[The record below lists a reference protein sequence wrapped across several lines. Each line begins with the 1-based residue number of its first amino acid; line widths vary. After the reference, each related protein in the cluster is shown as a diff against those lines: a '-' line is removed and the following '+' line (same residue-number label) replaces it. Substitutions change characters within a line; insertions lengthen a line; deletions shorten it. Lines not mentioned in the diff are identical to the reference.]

1 MKRKEIKEAE
11 DSRRQRF
18 LKIPILSFLTP
29 STKLKKPELR
39 TTTVL
44 INGKLATCIILSIV
58 SAIVDLVFFS
68 GLSKSFYDLFGF
80 IAIPA
85 GLLLSVMSI
94 GFSMGKFFC
103 AMQLGAIAELKTRL
117 KNFGYA
123 WYNNLNKLSWK
134 WQVIHKFLIGVSI
147 LTSIS
152 LSVISIGTGVTRNS
166 TLLKQLD
173 DLIVQGTRYGSV
185 LDTARDTSLKATVSK
200 SVDTSEQDAITYTT
214 TQMNLIRPA
223 VEQYKADRETFNR
236 TGIDINST
244 EPNDEYAPNPSEY
257 WNRRNESVNNLLQN
271 AGYGSLTG
279 RQIYNLNLNS
289 VQATIRSRYLSTY
302 QSRNPEEI
310 KREMEEARQST
321 IEEANGW
328 LKTLN
333 ALNFTRNERVDLG
346 KGRYEYRAVPVKF
359 DDDVEATDTKVLLTR
374 ALSLLRQY
382 RTDVESDNGDIG
394 ASSKLFMMIGNA
406 WDKLHAKSADNVT
419 DALTVNVKTGMGSTE
434 IMIMVIIMLFGIVQE
449 FLIALFTPKSTI
461 SRKMLYQFD
470 AYFEGDFNLN
480 RFCLTLYL
488 DYYNKGIISKEDFE
502 AKAKKCVELLQNT
515 EDKIIERY
523 TKKDKD
529 SGTELK
535 RLQDELKQAKED
547 NSQSLEKIAQ
557 LKQSLQNSDE
567 KMKEFLGAISA
578 SNMPQASKKR
588 VIADQTQTGY
598 SDAVTKA
605 VEEVESLL
613 KS

>member
-1 MKRKEIKEAE
+1 MRKNQQPQNNKESHFNIIMKWLSHKNEKKF
-11 DSRRQRF
+11 SKPT
-18 LKIPILSFLTP
+18 LK
-29 STKLKKPELR
+29 

-44 INGKLATCIILSIV
+44 INGKLATCVILSIV

-117 KNFGYA
+117 HNFGYA
-123 WYNNLNKLSWK
+123 WYKNLNKLSWK
-134 WQVIHKFLIGVSI
+134 WQVIHKFLIGVSV

-173 DLIVQGTRYGSV
+173 DLIVQGTRYSTV

-200 SVDTSEQDAITYTT
+200 SVDSSEQDAITFTT
-214 TQMNLIRPA
+214 AHMNRIRPA
-223 VEQYKADRETFNR
+223 VEQYKTDREAFNR
-236 TGIDINST
+236 TGIDVRST
-244 EPNDEYAPNPSEY
+244 EPNEDYSPSPSAY
-257 WNRRNESVNNLLQN
+257 WDARNESVNNLLQN
-271 AGYGSLTG
+271 AGYGTLSG
-279 RQIYNLNLNS
+279 QQIYNLNLSS
-289 VQATIRSRYLSTY
+289 VQAAIRSRYLSTY

-310 KREMEEARQST
+310 KREMDEARQST
-321 IEEANGW
+321 INEANGW

-346 KGRYEYRAVPVKF
+346 KGRYEYHNVPVKF
-359 DDDVEATDTKVLLTR
+359 DDDYESTDTKVLLTR

-406 WDKLHAKSADNVT
+406 WDKLHMKQADTVT
-419 DALTVNVKTGMGSTE
+419 DALSVNVKTGMGSTE

-449 FLIALFTPKSTI
+449 FLIAIFTPKSTI

-470 AYFEGDFNLN
+470 AYFGPDFKMNDFMLE
-480 RFCLTLYL
+480 TYL

-502 AKAKKCVELLQNT
+502 AKAKKCVDLMQNT
-515 EDKIIERY
+515 RQSIIDRY
-523 TKKDKD
+523 TKKPAVRK
-529 SGTELK
+529 T
-535 RLQDELKQAKED
+535 
-547 NSQSLEKIAQ
+547 NITSQKPMSVPVAPAQQTMTRKIV
-557 LKQSLQNSDE
+557 NTPE
-567 KMKEFLGAISA
+567 
-578 SNMPQASKKR
+578 
-588 VIADQTQTGY
+588 Y
-598 SDAVTKA
+598 SDRVTQAVN
-605 VEEVESLL
+605 EIDDIL
-613 KS
+613 KNG

>member
-1 MKRKEIKEAE
+1 MKKQSQSKDHGGLNAVFKWLTHKDEKKF
-11 DSRRQRF
+11 DKPT
-18 LKIPILSFLTP
+18 LK
-29 STKLKKPELR
+29 

-44 INGKLATCIILSIV
+44 INGKLATCVLLSIV
-58 SAIVDLVFFS
+58 SGIIDLVFFS
-68 GLSKSFYDLFGF
+68 GLSKSAYDLFGL

-85 GLLLSVMSI
+85 GLLMSLMSI
-94 GFSMGKFFC
+94 GFTMGKFFC

-117 KNFGYA
+117 KNFGYS
-123 WYNNLNKLSWK
+123 WYSSLNKLSWK
-134 WQVIHKFLIGVSI
+134 WQVIHKFLIGVSV

-173 DLIVQGTRYGSV
+173 DLIIQGTRYSSV

-200 SVDTSEQDAITYTT
+200 SVDTSEQDAIAYTAAE
-214 TQMNLIRPA
+214 MNKIRPA
-223 VEQYKADRETFNR
+223 VEQYKADREAFNR
-236 TGIDINST
+236 TGLDVNSE
-244 EPNDEYAPNPSEY
+244 EPNEMYTPNPSEY
-257 WNRRNESVNNLLQN
+257 WNRRNESVNNLLQT
-271 AGYGSLTG
+271 AGYGTLTG
-279 RQIYNLNLNS
+279 KQIYDLNLNN

-310 KREMEEARQST
+310 KKEMEEARRST

-346 KGRYEYRAVPVKF
+346 KGRYEYRAVPVRF
-359 DDDVEATDTKVLLTR
+359 DDDTASTDTKVLLTR

-394 ASSKLFMMIGNA
+394 SSSKLFMMIGNA
-406 WDKLHAKSADNVT
+406 WDKLHMKSANSVT

-470 AYFEGDFNLN
+470 SFFGADFNINDFMLEI
-480 RFCLTLYL
+480 YL
-488 DYYNKGIISKEDFE
+488 DYYNKGIISREDFE
-502 AKAKKCVELLQNT
+502 AKARKCVDLMKNT
-515 EDKIIERY
+515 RESIIERY
-523 TKKDKD
+523 TKKPA
-529 SGTELK
+529 
-535 RLQDELKQAKED
+535 AKKAA
-547 NSQSLEKIAQ
+547 EKPVVTRKIVQ
-557 LKQSLQNSDE
+557 E
-567 KMKEFLGAISA
+567 
-578 SNMPQASKKR
+578 PQ
-588 VIADQTQTGY
+588 GY
-598 SDAVTKA
+598 SDKVTQAVK
-605 VEEVESLL
+605 EIDSLL
-613 KS
+613 QS

>member
-1 MKRKEIKEAE
+1 MKKQSQSKDHGGLNAVFKWLTHKDEKKF
-11 DSRRQRF
+11 DKPT
-18 LKIPILSFLTP
+18 LK
-29 STKLKKPELR
+29 

-44 INGKLATCIILSIV
+44 INGKLATCVLLSIV
-58 SAIVDLVFFS
+58 SGIIDLVFFS
-68 GLSKSFYDLFGF
+68 GLSKSAYDLFGL

-85 GLLLSVMSI
+85 GLLMSLMSI
-94 GFSMGKFFC
+94 GFTMGKFFC

-117 KNFGYA
+117 KNFGYS
-123 WYNNLNKLSWK
+123 WYSSLNKLSWK
-134 WQVIHKFLIGVSI
+134 WQVIHKFLIGVSV

-173 DLIVQGTRYGSV
+173 DLIIQGTRYSSV

-200 SVDTSEQDAITYTT
+200 SVDTSEQDAIAYTAAE
-214 TQMNLIRPA
+214 MNKIRPA
-223 VEQYKADRETFNR
+223 VEQYKADREAFNR
-236 TGIDINST
+236 TGLDVNSE
-244 EPNDEYAPNPSEY
+244 EPNEMYAPNPSEY
-257 WNRRNESVNNLLQN
+257 WNRRNESVNNLLQT
-271 AGYGSLTG
+271 AGYGTLTG
-279 RQIYNLNLNS
+279 KQIYDLNLNN

-310 KREMEEARQST
+310 KKEMEEARRST

-346 KGRYEYRAVPVKF
+346 KGRYEYRAVPVRF
-359 DDDVEATDTKVLLTR
+359 DDDTASTDTKVLLTR

-394 ASSKLFMMIGNA
+394 SSSKLFMMIGNA
-406 WDKLHAKSADNVT
+406 WDKLHMKSANSVT

-470 AYFEGDFNLN
+470 SFFGADFNINDFMLEI
-480 RFCLTLYL
+480 YL
-488 DYYNKGIISKEDFE
+488 DYYNKGIISREDFE
-502 AKAKKCVELLQNT
+502 AKARKCVDLMKNT
-515 EDKIIERY
+515 RESIIERY
-523 TKKDKD
+523 TKKPA
-529 SGTELK
+529 
-535 RLQDELKQAKED
+535 AKKAA
-547 NSQSLEKIAQ
+547 EKPVVTRKIVQ
-557 LKQSLQNSDE
+557 E
-567 KMKEFLGAISA
+567 
-578 SNMPQASKKR
+578 PQ
-588 VIADQTQTGY
+588 GY
-598 SDAVTKA
+598 SDKVTQAVK
-605 VEEVESLL
+605 EIDSLL
-613 KS
+613 QS

>member
-1 MKRKEIKEAE
+1 MKKQSQSKDHGGLNAVFKWLTHKDEKKF
-11 DSRRQRF
+11 DKPT
-18 LKIPILSFLTP
+18 LK
-29 STKLKKPELR
+29 

-44 INGKLATCIILSIV
+44 INGKLATCVLLSIV
-58 SAIVDLVFFS
+58 SGIIDLVFFS
-68 GLSKSFYDLFGF
+68 GLSKSAYDLFGL

-85 GLLLSVMSI
+85 GLLMSLMSI
-94 GFSMGKFFC
+94 GFTMGKFFC

-117 KNFGYA
+117 KNFGYS
-123 WYNNLNKLSWK
+123 WHSNLNKLSWK
-134 WQVIHKFLIGVSI
+134 WQVIHKFLIGVSV

-173 DLIVQGTRYGSV
+173 DLIIQGTRYSSV

-200 SVDTSEQDAITYTT
+200 SVDTSEQDAIAYTAAE
-214 TQMNLIRPA
+214 MNKIRPA
-223 VEQYKADRETFNR
+223 VEQYKADREAFNR
-236 TGIDINST
+236 TGLDVNSE
-244 EPNDEYAPNPSEY
+244 EPNEMYAPNPSEY
-257 WNRRNESVNNLLQN
+257 WNRRNESVNNLLQT
-271 AGYGSLTG
+271 AGYGTLTG
-279 RQIYNLNLNS
+279 KQIYDLNLNN

-310 KREMEEARQST
+310 KKEMEEARRST

-346 KGRYEYRAVPVKF
+346 KGRYEYRAVPVRF
-359 DDDVEATDTKVLLTR
+359 DDDTASTDTKVLLTR

-394 ASSKLFMMIGNA
+394 SSSKLFMMIGNA
-406 WDKLHAKSADNVT
+406 WDKLHMKSANSVT

-470 AYFEGDFNLN
+470 SFFGADFNINDFMLEI
-480 RFCLTLYL
+480 YL
-488 DYYNKGIISKEDFE
+488 DYYNKGIISREDFE
-502 AKAKKCVELLQNT
+502 AKARKCVDLMKNT
-515 EDKIIERY
+515 RESIIERY
-523 TKKDKD
+523 TKKPA
-529 SGTELK
+529 
-535 RLQDELKQAKED
+535 AKKAA
-547 NSQSLEKIAQ
+547 EKPVVTRKIVQ
-557 LKQSLQNSDE
+557 E
-567 KMKEFLGAISA
+567 
-578 SNMPQASKKR
+578 PQ
-588 VIADQTQTGY
+588 GY
-598 SDAVTKA
+598 SDKVTQAVK
-605 VEEVESLL
+605 EIDSLL
-613 KS
+613 QS